1 MFFLVA
7 LSTKLSVMPPPG
19 VAIRPT
25 RFSFSAGIAAGAD
38 SAGVAGSAS
47 SAAGVVAEVVAGRRP
62 PELVVVMSGF
72 VLFWTEVFFVDF
84 LPYAQERAQFLGFLA
99 FCLVCFLNFW
109 IFFVNFALP
118 AIKSPRKPL
127 SVVQCFCG
135 DWGVSQKVTPARRWC
150 AFGALSAGWR
160 RADGWRLAD
169 FLAMA
174 GRTAIRMQFLP

>member
-25 RFSFSAGIAAGAD
+25 RFSFSASAAAGAD

-84 LPYAQERAQFLGFLA
+84 LPYAQERAQFFWFSGFLFGLFFEFLDFFRE
-99 FCLVCFLNFW
+99 FC
-109 IFFVNFALP
+109 P
-118 AIKSPRKPL
+118 PRQKKPQEAPERS
-127 SVVQCFCG
+127 SVLL
-135 DWGVSQKVTPARRWC
+135 R
-150 AFGALSAGWR
+150 
-160 RADGWRLAD
+160 
-169 FLAMA
+169 
-174 GRTAIRMQFLP
+174 